1 MPLQPLLDR
10 HDEACDEGPAFVGA
24 LLEFGDDV
32 FVVLRFEV
40 LEGNVL
46 QVALD
51 PVEAQ
56 LVGDLCVE
64 VHRLPALL
72 APFLAREDVERAH
85 HLETVGQLDE
95 DHARVFGVAHDQVA
109 EVVGLLLG
117 HLELQFGDIGQPH
130 GDAHDLLAET
140 RADLFRQTEELLG
153 RQLLVGQPHDI
164 VEDGRDGGVAAQ
176 ADLRD
181 DDLRHIDGVV
191 EQGSAMVN
199 QATLTGEPS

>member
-1 MPLQPLLDR
+1 MR
-10 HDEACDEGPAFVGA
+10 
-24 LLEFGDDV
+24 
-32 FVVLRFEV
+32 
-40 LEGNVL
+40 
-46 QVALD
+46 
-51 PVEAQ
+51 
-56 LVGDLCVE
+56 DLGVE
-64 VHRLPALL
+64 VHALPALL
-72 APFLAREDVERAH
+72 APLLAREHPQVAH
-85 HLETVGQLDE
+85 HFEAVGQFDE

-191 EQGSAMVN
+191 EHR
-199 QATLTGEPS
+199 